1 MVISAIRKISS
12 RLENL
17 RLNTK
22 LLLMMLSMLFLSLMA
37 SLAFYWLTERAVVK
51 EIMADTED
59 LTTAI
64 QISVEQLTTHGTTDE
79 ARLRDYVTRLNKKG
93 VKEISILSNENQ
105 VIASSNP
112 HRKERPPDPKHRDL
126 VITERIGEDAG
137 AKKDQKPYNILV
149 PIVVGGEQLGYVHI
163 IMIMDDFNRLIR
175 QSFYTRL
182 AVHIAI
188 FSVGIFLSFYLAWRY
203 TRPIKQVVEAA
214 KNVAAGDLST
224 PLVVQGGGEEIG
236 ELTRSFNEMVEKLRL
251 QKSLEGR
258 LRHAEHLSAVGQL
271 ASGIAHEIRNP
282 LNLINLTIDHLRIQ
296 LDRARFLDKE
306 EIDKLVVNIKTEI
319 HRLNRMIENFLDFGK
334 PIRLQMQSADL
345 SSILSE
351 VLQLALPKGMDQG
364 VRFETRGINDLPRVL
379 VDVEQI
385 KNCFVNITVN
395 ALQAMSQGGVL
406 RIYAQSDDE
415 NNRVLVHF
423 EDTGCGIEADHL
435 QKIFEPYFT
444 TKKLGIGLGLA
455 LTKRV
460 LEEHGG
466 SISVASVKG
475 MGTTVTI
482 SLPMEGVHA

>member
-1 MVISAIRKISS
+1 
-12 RLENL
+12 
-17 RLNTK
+17 
-22 LLLMMLSMLFLSLMA
+22 
-37 SLAFYWLTERAVVK
+37 
-51 EIMADTED
+51 
-59 LTTAI
+59 
-64 QISVEQLTTHGTTDE
+64 
-79 ARLRDYVTRLNKKG
+79 
-93 VKEISILSNENQ
+93 
-105 VIASSNP
+105 
-112 HRKERPPDPKHRDL
+112 
-126 VITERIGEDAG
+126 
-137 AKKDQKPYNILV
+137 
-149 PIVVGGEQLGYVHI
+149 
-163 IMIMDDFNRLIR
+163 
-175 QSFYTRL
+175 
-182 AVHIAI
+182 
-188 FSVGIFLSFYLAWRY
+188 
-203 TRPIKQVVEAA
+203 
-214 KNVAAGDLST
+214 
-224 PLVVQGGGEEIG
+224 
-236 ELTRSFNEMVEKLRL
+236 L

-282 LNLINLTIDHLRIQ
+282 LNLINLTIDHLRVQ
-296 LDRARFLDKE
+296 LDRAHFLDKE

-334 PIRLQMQSADL
+334 PIRLQMQSAEL

-351 VLQLALPKGMDQG
+351 VLQLALPKGLDQG

-406 RIYAQSDDE
+406 RVHAQLDDE
-415 NNRVLVHF
+415 NSRILVHF

-466 SISVASVKG
+466 TISVASVKG

>member
-1 MVISAIRKISS
+1 
-12 RLENL
+12 
-17 RLNTK
+17 
-22 LLLMMLSMLFLSLMA
+22 
-37 SLAFYWLTERAVVK
+37 
-51 EIMADTED
+51 
-59 LTTAI
+59 
-64 QISVEQLTTHGTTDE
+64 
-79 ARLRDYVTRLNKKG
+79 
-93 VKEISILSNENQ
+93 
-105 VIASSNP
+105 
-112 HRKERPPDPKHRDL
+112 
-126 VITERIGEDAG
+126 
-137 AKKDQKPYNILV
+137 
-149 PIVVGGEQLGYVHI
+149 
-163 IMIMDDFNRLIR
+163 
-175 QSFYTRL
+175 
-182 AVHIAI
+182 
-188 FSVGIFLSFYLAWRY
+188 VGIFLSFYLAWRY

-236 ELTRSFNEMVEKLRL
+236 ELTRSFNEMVDKLRL

-282 LNLINLTIDHLRIQ
+282 LNLINLTIDHLRVQ
-296 LDRARFLDKE
+296 LDRAHFLDKE

-334 PIRLQMQSADL
+334 PIRLQMQSAEL

-351 VLQLALPKGMDQG
+351 VLQLALPKGLDQG

-406 RIYAQSDDE
+406 RVHAQLDDE
-415 NNRVLVHF
+415 NSRILVHF

-466 SISVASVKG
+466 TISVASVKG